1 VPVDAAMS
9 AVLRAGTW
17 NIREGIPT
25 GGNGKNWHARLAS
38 IIAQADLDVLALQ
51 EVPFDR
57 HGHSTILTT
66 ITEQTKLRYASGF
79 SLSPSGFSSRNRSG
93 IALASRVPH
102 CVSNQMRLPN
112 PDLRSDRPGVSWVS
126 WDKGMLLI
134 ELKVS
139 KLPFWVGS
147 VHCYPFHKF
156 DRKAEDEEFTPIWQA
171 LAAAVNHIPGEHI
184 IVAGDF
190 NTERRDLITGM
201 VKKHRLIP
209 AIEGM
214 ATHRGRAVDD
224 ILHSRQ
230 LIRRSFAVT
239 SSLSDHAF
247 CQAEFGIEDVAQ

>member
-1 VPVDAAMS
+1 MGKQRASDLDELSRREHGTRLCTVPVDAAMR

-126 WDKGMLLI
+126 WDKVILLI
-134 ELKVS
+134 APTIAKQTFSLR
-139 KLPFWVGS
+139 S
-147 VHCYPFHKF
+147 VHSYHVDTF
-156 DRKAEDEEFTPIWQA
+156 DAKAEDE
-171 LAAAVNHIPGEHI
+171 
-184 IVAGDF
+184 
-190 NTERRDLITGM
+190 
-201 VKKHRLIP
+201 
-209 AIEGM
+209 
-214 ATHRGRAVDD
+214 
-224 ILHSRQ
+224 
-230 LIRRSFAVT
+230 
-239 SSLSDHAF
+239 
-247 CQAEFGIEDVAQ
+247 